1 MTLPLLPIMGGL
13 LIGTS
18 SLLLLISM
26 GRIAGISGIFWSV
39 IAGPDR
45 GWRACFLLGL
55 LLGGAAA
62 HGLFGLPVP
71 ASQAASLYL
80 AVLAGV
86 LVGSGT
92 RLGSGC
98 TSGHGVC
105 GIARRSQR
113 SMVATGVFMAS
124 GIAMVFLT
132 RHVLEMTL

>member
-1 MTLPLLPIMGGL
+1 
-13 LIGTS
+13 
-18 SLLLLISM
+18 
-26 GRIAGISGIFWSV
+26 
-39 IAGPDR
+39 
-45 GWRACFLLGL
+45 
-55 LLGGAAA
+55 
-62 HGLFGLPVP
+62 
-71 ASQAASLYL
+71 
-80 AVLAGV
+80 V

-132 RHVLEMTL
+132 RHVLEVAP

>member
-18 SLLLLISM
+18 SLLLLIGM
-26 GRIAGISGIFWSV
+26 GRVAGISGIFWSF

-45 GWRACFLLGL
+45 TWRACFLVGL

-62 HGLFGLPVP
+62 HGFFGLPIP
-71 ASQAASLYL
+71 ANPAAPLYF

-124 GIAMVFLT
+124 GIAMVFLI
-132 RHVLEMTL
+132 RHVLEVAP

>member
-26 GRIAGISGIFWSV
+26 GRVAGISGIFWSV

-71 ASQAASLYL
+71 ASQTASLYL

>member
-26 GRIAGISGIFWSV
+26 GRVAGISGIFWSV

-132 RHVLEMTL
+132 RHVLEITL

>member
-26 GRIAGISGIFWSV
+26 GRVAGISGIFWSV

>member
-18 SLLLLISM
+18 SLLLLICI
-26 GRIAGISGIFWSV
+26 GRVAGISGIFWSV